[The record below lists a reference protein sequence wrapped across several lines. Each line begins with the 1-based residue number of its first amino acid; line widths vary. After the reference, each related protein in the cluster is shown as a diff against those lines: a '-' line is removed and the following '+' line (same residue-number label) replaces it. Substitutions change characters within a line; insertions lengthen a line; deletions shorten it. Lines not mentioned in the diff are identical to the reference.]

1 MRQSYTDPCVRPLR
15 EEGAELTATEVGY
28 ERVQGWVKARLQQ
41 THATVVQTITW
52 AVLCVVVA
60 QRVTPA
66 AVARAQPAEQA
77 GGARAR
83 LTRVRR
89 WWRGPALDQAMVSPQ
104 LIAGAL
110 SLLS

>member
-66 AVARAQPAEQA
+66 AVARALPAEQA
-77 GGARAR
+77 GGGRSGGGEKLCAPPLGVGAGPSPCPPRAGGWGG
-83 LTRVRR
+83 L
-89 WWRGPALDQAMVSPQ
+89 
-104 LIAGAL
+104 
-110 SLLS
+110 